1 MSTELEKAKNKLKKY
16 LGEETFNVK
25 EKKKTLKE
33 GKNDYQIYH
42 NSYSGAISEA
52 RKFCE
57 EKELY
62 WNDNEVFNKISAGP
76 KKPQEGKTNKFYL
89 QLYTKDK
96 EPAGKVIHVQVYGM
110 GEKYELNMY
119 FAPLKKAKYE
129 QYEEVKNNRKA
140 ILEDIKELAGV
151 LSESS
156 KLSEKK
162 AEIRTAITRA
172 ETAGSSLNKTLKR
185 LSSKFGVPVVLE
197 DPDDDDLAGFFLVD
211 MDKYKSDKK
220 SFVSYVSNEMKTI
233 DKI

>member
-162 AEIRTAITRA
+162 AEIRTAVIRA
-172 ETAGSSLNKTLKR
+172 KAAGSNLDNTLKR
-185 LSSKFGVPVVLE
+185 LSSQFGIPVVLE
-197 DPDDDDLAGFFLVD
+197 DPDDDDLDGFFLVD
-211 MDKYKSDKK
+211 MDKFKNNKEG
-220 SFVSYVSNEMKTI
+220 FVSYVNNDLKHADSI
-233 DKI
+233 